1 MHSKY
6 VSYPPTRGLGGRWAG
21 LSNLMRKRT
30 IMEVKMPHESVDIKA
45 PASRNIDMQEIGC
58 RTRRPEKAKN

>member
-6 VSYPPTRGLGGRWAG
+6 VSYPPTRGLEGRWAG

-30 IMEVKMPHESVDIKA
+30 IMQVKMPHECVDIKE
-45 PASRNIDMQEIGC
+45 PASRSTDMQEIGC
-58 RTRRPEKAKN
+58 RTRRPEKAEN